1 MLDNI
6 KDIYVGKGIG
16 LLTFGNT
23 QEQVLA
29 VLGEPAEREK
39 YSLSELDNDDTEAWH
54 YDDLDLS
61 LSFDQESDWQLS
73 SIAIS
78 SDEFLLDGQP
88 LVGKSRTE
96 IEEVFDKMDWEPEED
111 DEVAKDDPA
120 CCLIHIDA
128 AGLSF
133 WLENDVVTEIQ
144 VGQIQGEL

>member
-16 LLTFGNT
+16 QLTFGNT

-73 SIAIS
+73 SIAIC
-78 SDEFLLDGQP
+78 FV
-88 LVGKSRTE
+88 LVTGK
-96 IEEVFDKMDWEPEED
+96 
-111 DEVAKDDPA
+111 
-120 CCLIHIDA
+120 L
-128 AGLSF
+128 
-133 WLENDVVTEIQ
+133 
-144 VGQIQGEL
+144 